1 PYYLDLLTGI
11 QNRGI
16 MIPLLDQRRCQGARR
31 KAAAPGSHGRNERD
45 RSSKA
50 GVVRYSLASRAR
62 ARPLVHWPENRIGLG
77 EAGVFLPDVGLIS
90 LSFPLVLGPLVLDA
104 GFPFRAQS
112 RSAPDSSGR
121 NRAQASA
128 T

>member
-1 PYYLDLLTGI
+1 
-11 QNRGI
+11 
-16 MIPLLDQRRCQGARR
+16 M
-31 KAAAPGSHGRNERD
+31 
-45 RSSKA
+45 
-50 GVVRYSLASRAR
+50 RYSLASRAR

-90 LSFPLVLGPLVLDA
+90 LSFPRVLGLLVLDA

-112 RSAPDSSGR
+112 GSAPDGSGR

-128 T
+128 AMKRRQPFTIASGPAKVLIGTLYDLFCLPANTGNPSGGHEESSAP